1 MKSGIYRIDSSGNAL
16 FRNLTAEK
24 GKFSRIEAYDFKV
37 NKLNIDKLVLTSV
50 ASNVVDTDNLLKSR
64 GIAEFEGA
72 VNVMDA
78 DVFLNESKVNVS
90 QGTEMEFASGSTLRL
105 RDGANLEMG
114 SETTMKMSGDVELDL
129 NKLVFVDSRT
139 GRKYKISFRDAHV
152 SEGGGIVMDYSEVKE
167 SDVQEGTRT
176 AKGTSLDAREL
187 DKKLK
192 SLGV

>member
-1 MKSGIYRIDSSGNAL
+1 MLVEVVPYALSDLILVFLHARPHFNLDVEKVHVLRILLVKENYERAQTALKDILNPITYMMEQNNPNIPKKFNVKSGIYRIDSSGNAL

-90 QGTEMEFASGSTLRL
+90 QGTE
-105 RDGANLEMG
+105 DQ
-114 SETTMKMSGDVELDL
+114 
-129 NKLVFVDSRT
+129 
-139 GRKYKISFRDAHV
+139 I
-152 SEGGGIVMDYSEVKE
+152 
-167 SDVQEGTRT
+167 
-176 AKGTSLDAREL
+176 
-187 DKKLK
+187 
-192 SLGV
+192 